1 MPAGHVSYCFPP
13 SQRKTIKQMTSVFSA
28 PLVYLSQV
36 FFFKKKLAEN
46 HHVREWA
53 LIKLVGAHDDFSAVY
68 KHDIIHLISFNN
80 SFSHRECHLTHSGI

>member
-1 MPAGHVSYCFPP
+1 LFSGVPVPLRAGSTENN
-13 SQRKTIKQMTSVFSA
+13 KTNDLRTLR
-28 PLVYLSQV
+28 LVYLSQV